1 MAVLISGKLIGPN
14 GDPRQN
20 VTITLVAVK
29 TSSAV
34 VKQAP
39 SSSTTT
45 TDGSY
50 SLSVEVGTH
59 SVMIEA
65 YGRPFEKAGQ
75 ITVYSDS
82 KPGTLNDY
90 LTVPG
95 ENELTPAIVAIV
107 DDMRTAAEQASF
119 EAKEA
124 AKQAKASEEI
134 SQSGANAYPNAD
146 AAQKAIDDGTET
158 RQYFPVWGLIG
169 GEVWTERY
177 ENVNGVAT
185 PTGEYIK
192 SGAAIDR
199 LESELN
205 DFVRFGS
212 DAELSARWIDDDENT
227 AMGLTNSG
235 ELLTFGGL
243 NGADPENSAFYAWGI
258 SDGTGNVA
266 LGVTP
271 DGATEAHD
279 LNYAGVEARENK
291 FGPLLAWTDEA
302 GNIALGV
309 SHDGTLIAKF
319 PENISTGG
327 AASHTLTL
335 ETADTIMHV
344 GDSLT
349 EAMWVVKD
357 KSWMSVLG
365 EFSPYRHINYG
376 WSGNT
381 LIDMQTRVL
390 QQTSTYRSTMQQ
402 QLPRFGFISSFGND
416 SFMARA
422 DLKYYQE
429 SLQRLVDV
437 MRPVC
442 EQVVIVT
449 EYCATVDIR
458 TIYEE
463 VARQNNLP
471 YIHTDALAY
480 RLNKINLGGAALF
493 HQGHLGTRNQGIWWY
508 PILEW
513 IKEQPI
519 RKGIKIYR
527 SRTTPA
533 DISELIVKNDYDRY
547 TKFKELTVGHNYLS
561 TDTDYDEIGD
571 TSVSWKFGHSYSVDE
586 YLTLQ
591 NGGTLDNGHALV
603 ELYLEHH
610 PKDISELTINVATS
624 DAKVYVMDST
634 DPSVN
639 LSGRVIDDAFIAKY
653 DKPRSVWK
661 EITQQQSYSG
671 SRLLPLFSGRKITL
685 LVVGGKLINPI
696 VEYKSAGRAFVP
708 VGYPYVHPAS
718 LGSELATAKVVG
730 DASWVKSSG
739 VKTLKPIDKE
749 YMPRAENSKTTL
761 TDVFSIPAGESIGQ
775 TLNMAPTEEERK
787 FRLQVWARYF
797 PKGYLDMS
805 KSIYAGFDPNQVVDS
820 RSNPAPVTRE
830 SIDVRRLHANVRV
843 SDGEANWTVGS
854 TAYSDIVGLTWRPVN
869 FYINVAPYT
878 SEISLNLTAPDGELQ
893 IARLS
898 IKEVM

>member
-1 MAVLISGKLIGPN
+1 MSNINENAKWEDSIHQIQRGERVEGGR
-14 GDPRQN
+14 GG
-20 VTITLVAVK
+20 VAN
-29 TSSAV
+29 
-34 VKQAP
+34 
-39 SSSTTT
+39 
-45 TDGSY
+45 
-50 SLSVEVGTH
+50 
-59 SVMIEA
+59 I
-65 YGRPFEKAGQ
+65 
-75 ITVYSDS
+75 
-82 KPGTLNDY
+82 
-90 LTVPG
+90 
-95 ENELTPAIVAIV
+95 
-107 DDMRTAAEQASF
+107 QASQL
-119 EAKEA
+119 ANRTLYLKEA
-124 AKQAKASEEI
+124 VDGFSTGNAPY
-134 SQSGANAYPNAD
+134 QSKD
-146 AAQKAIDDGTET
+146 AVQHDIDKGIIPLDA
-158 RQYFPVWGLIG
+158 RVSARSDDDNDWLI
-169 GEVWTERY
+169 EY
-177 ENVNGVAT
+177 KNINGIAT
-185 PTGEYIK
+185 ATGKTQK
-192 SGAAIDR
+192 SGAAIDE
-199 LESELN
+199 LETELRS
-205 DFVRFGS
+205 F
-212 DAELSARWIDDDENT
+212 AEYRSGVELHGAWVDEDDSASVGIAE
-227 AMGLTNSG
+227 GG
-235 ELLTFGGL
+235 ELLTFGGI
-243 NGADPENSAFYAWGI
+243 NGAIPVDSIHYASGHCDELGSVAI
-258 SDGTGNVA
+258 GVKSDGSV
-266 LGVTP
+266 
-271 DGATEAHD
+271 DIHD
-279 LNYAGVEARENK
+279 LNHAGIEARKINHGPK
-291 FGPLLAWTDEA
+291 FAVTDDD
-302 GNIALGV
+302 GYIGV
-309 SHDGTLIAKF
+309 GVGADGTLIAKF
-319 PENISTGG
+319 PEALT
-327 AASHTLTL
+327 AAEEMTHSLTL
-335 ETADTIMHV
+335 DSADTIMHV

-357 KSWMSVLG
+357 KSWISVLG

-402 QLPRFGFISSFGND
+402 QVPRFGFISSFGND
-416 SFMARA
+416 SFMAKA

-471 YIHTDALAY
+471 YIHTDSLAY

-527 SRTTPA
+527 SRKTPT

-571 TSVSWKFGHSYSVDE
+571 TSVSWRFGHSYSIDE
-586 YLTLQ
+586 YLMLQ
-591 NGGTLDNGHALV
+591 NDEELDNSHALV

-610 PKDISELTINVATS
+610 PKDISQLTINVATP
-624 DAKVYVMDST
+624 DARVYVMDST

-653 DKPRSVWK
+653 DRPRSVWK
-661 EITQQQSYSG
+661 EITQQQPVSG
-671 SRLLPLFSGRKITL
+671 NRLLPLFSGRKITL
-685 LVVGGKLINPI
+685 LVVGGKLINPMI
-696 VEYKSAGRAFVP
+696 KYKSKGRAFAQ

-718 LGSELATAKVVG
+718 LGSELATAKIVG
-730 DASWVKSSG
+730 DAGWVKSSG

-761 TDVFSIPAGESIGQ
+761 TDVFVLPVGESIGQ
-775 TLNMAPTEEERK
+775 ALNMSPTEEERK

-805 KSIYAGFDPNQVVDS
+805 KSIYAGFDQNQVVDS

-830 SIDVRRLHANVRV
+830 SIDVRRLFANVRV

-854 TAYSDIVGLTWRPVN
+854 TAYSDIVGLTWKPVT

-878 SEISLNLTAPDGELQ
+878 SGISLNLTAPDGELQ